1 MRRAARSVV
10 LEARRVARDRRKKPP
25 FRVKW
30 LGGPIGRRATSLFIP
45 VFMERPWRRSE
56 GDCERMQI
64 WNSFRSMPL
73 TSRLGM
79 LAEFDYPQTA
89 VNVSRCGDMGI
100 AVGGGRYVRN
110 VASVRVCGCTGISDG
125 RQYSQTA
132 ANVNHCGGMGIAVGR
147 RYVQNVANIRVCGR
161 MGIVG

>member
-100 AVGGGRYVRN
+100 AVGG
-110 VASVRVCGCTGISDG
+110 AVCPKRRKREGLRMYGYIRRTPVFPNS
-125 RQYSQTA
+125 RKREPL
-132 ANVNHCGGMGIAVGR
+132 R
-147 RYVQNVANIRVCGR
+147 RYGYSGR
-161 MGIVG
+161 A